1 MAVAN
6 ILVDTAEQNSD
17 MWRVPDTPAGADL
30 FQRIVPT
37 YVKVTHLS
45 LFHQYVKRLQPSVCL
60 SESSDAR
67 PR

>member
-6 ILVDTAEQNSD
+6 ILVDMAEQNSD

-45 LFHQYVKRLQPSVCL
+45 LFHQYVKQFRFLSAVCL
-60 SESSDAR
+60 YVR
-67 PR
+67 K